1 MKKRDNRLKKNSGGF
16 TLIELIVTVAIIAIF
31 SGVILSFIGTG
42 SNTYRSTSSNAKVQ
56 METQE
61 VVDRMEDLIIDAN
74 RSVYYA
80 NGTGAAMGS
89 AISDDID
96 GAASTGNKTFIV
108 CNEYKNSDGKTSRY
122 ICDVIDWNK
131 EEQKVYYSQREYDA
145 ASSKDDSG
153 VQNADSEEEES
164 ENTDSGL
171 AALSDEGFSDD
182 STAEDSGSDISATV
196 RNQKQTINQSVLA
209 TGIVDFHADVS
220 KVVSDKIV
228 RFQLSTISGTK
239 EIKTLHSVSLRNPIK
254 VLAPDDAF
262 KKSDA
267 TDVGIKILNAPQT
280 MKPGESVML
289 SWGLT
294 GNGSIDQSSIEW
306 SSDVMTRGWF
316 SPQDPT
322 NGKLTIDPAA
332 TPGRLTVT
340 VTAITA
346 DGKMISDSVVINVV
360 VEATPTPTVTP
371 EPTDT
376 PVPTATPEPTA
387 TPTPE
392 PNDEVEI
399 LFGNT
404 TDTTLSH
411 STISSSAG
419 DGDAVLDVGA
429 NEKGFILTAE
439 GTMINPLTNEVR
451 TCKGKSSIKV
461 INSMAIDRE
470 LLPDNIANTR
480 TYTLLS
486 HVYYGYYDE
495 VDGKHKTAE
504 IEKSRLGKMQWE
516 ATGSASFSMAEYRE
530 GDQWT
535 INEKVGDKITI
546 KSKIQDI
553 DGAMTG
559 NKNGETITLSSSVTV
574 KVVLLDYNAEIIGN
588 DIVAVG
594 EQPEYYLE
602 LKDKDGKAINRRVT
616 WSVSEGIYLDK
627 WNTGTG
633 DNNKIKIGF
642 YASEPSGTYTITAT
656 IHATE
661 NMEKWN
667 PEKSITKTITISNV
681 KLVINGPDTGVRNK
695 SGSYSLQVFVGNQER
710 TGLDVDWK
718 TDRENTNKWG
728 AYNTKSGK
736 NNTKDMT
743 YPQTADKT
751 SDNKEQPWP
760 DNWKIYAR
768 VTIDGKE
775 YTASKVVTEDKS
787 K

>member
-108 CNEYKNSDGKTSRY
+108 CNEYKNNDGKTSRY

-131 EEQKVYYSQREYDA
+131 KEQKVYYSQREYDA

-153 VQNADSEEEES
+153 VQNAGSEEEES
-164 ENTDSGL
+164 ENTESGL

-182 STAEDSGSDISATV
+182 SVAEDSGSDISATV

-289 SWGLT
+289 SWNLT
-294 GNGSIDQSSIEW
+294 GNGSIDQSSVVW

-322 NGKLTIDPAA
+322 NGKLTIDPNA
-332 TPGRLTVT
+332 TPGSLTVT
-340 VTAITA
+340 VTAMTT

-371 EPTDT
+371 EPTST
-376 PVPTATPEPTA
+376 PVPTATPVPTV

-392 PNDEVEI
+392 STITPTPEASDGEI
-399 LFGNT
+399 LLCNDVKY
-404 TDTTLSH
+404 DTVIAGRDYYCDRYNDRGFKLTVNGYEYKPWDGYIKWSVKNNDHTVVLS
-411 STISSSAG
+411 SG
-419 DGDAVLDVGA
+419 EDAVLNIEPGSMHGFTLCVDYIQYKDYLKDTVIYKIHAEREFKVANGIEFKLFDANQKEIKNDDVVIKDQKYRADIKIKSYDASGKEYLIPVTPA
-429 NEKGFILTAE
+429 NAVDWHIRDINNKGNEAIQTDDGQSWDYIPHSVGEFQVEA
-439 GTMINPLTNEVR
+439 GVFRINDHITGNDWKYGFTSRIRLQVSEIQVTLSGPD
-451 TCKGKSSIKV
+451 SIKR
-461 INSMAIDRE
+461 NRQGE
-470 LLPDNIANTR
+470 F
-480 TYTLLS
+480 TL
-486 HVYYGYYDE
+486 
-495 VDGKHKTAE
+495 
-504 IEKSRLGKMQWE
+504 
-516 ATGSASFSMAEYRE
+516 
-530 GDQWT
+530 
-535 INEKVGDKITI
+535 
-546 KSKIQDI
+546 
-553 DGAMTG
+553 
-559 NKNGETITLSSSVTV
+559 TIT
-574 KVVLLDYNAEIIGN
+574 
-588 DIVAVG
+588 
-594 EQPEYYLE
+594 
-602 LKDKDGKAINRRVT
+602 KDGKEIEPT
-616 WSVSEGIYLDK
+616 EILWWS
-627 WNTGTG
+627 
-633 DNNKIKIGF
+633 
-642 YASEPSGTYTITAT
+642 
-656 IHATE
+656 
-661 NMEKWN
+661 
-667 PEKSITKTITISNV
+667 
-681 KLVINGPDTGVRNK
+681 
-695 SGSYSLQVFVGNQER
+695 
-710 TGLDVDWK
+710 DWK
-718 TDRENTNKWG
+718 PQDNENSSSYAKGVKTL
-728 AYNTKSGK
+728 SISVP
-736 NNTKDMT
+736 KD
-743 YPQTADKT
+743 D
-751 SDNKEQPWP
+751 DVWP
-760 DNWKIYAR
+760 ENSKIYAKAL
-768 VTIDGKE
+768 VDGVW
-775 YTASKVVTEDKS
+775 YTASKVVTEKKS